1 MTTTKRDYYEVLG
14 VGRDVTEDD
23 LRKSFRK
30 KAFDYHPDRNKEPD
44 AEAKFKECAEA
55 YEVLRDGEKRAKY
68 DRFGHAGPNGAGV
81 GFEGFGGFSDIGDI
95 FDAFFGGGS
104 FGGRRSRAPA
114 AQRGDD
120 LAANVAIEFEE
131 AAFGTEKQF
140 DFSG

>member
-1 MTTTKRDYYEVLG
+1 M
-14 VGRDVTEDD
+14 TEDD

-104 FGGRRSRAPA
+104 FGGRRSTGAGRPA
-114 AQRGDD
+114 GATISPPTSPSSSRRPP
-120 LAANVAIEFEE
+120 
-131 AAFGTEKQF
+131 
-140 DFSG
+140 SGPRSSSTSPG